1 MRAIIDRLGS
11 GWRLGIAAIVCALA
25 GLWLGW
31 YWQSH
36 RSLTDAAANIGA
48 GERAAIEKIVRDYVL
63 EHPEILP
70 EAMENLRRQE
80 TVKRLAGVREKVEAP
95 FPGAV
100 LGNPSGKVTLVEFS
114 DFACGY
120 CRQSVRDVDA
130 LIAAN
135 PDLKVVLRQLPILSP
150 ASADAARMSL
160 AAAEQGK
167 YAAFHH
173 AMFAAGNPNAGTI
186 EAAARAAG
194 LDLDRARRTIADPR
208 IDAEIE
214 RNMQFARQLGFEGT
228 PSWVI
233 GEEVHSGAVGAEQLS
248 QSIAKARG

>member
-1 MRAIIDRLGS
+1 MKAMIDRLGS
-11 GWRLGIAAIVCALA
+11 GWRLAIAAVVCAA
-25 GLWLGW
+25 GGLWLGW
-31 YWQSH
+31 YWQSQ
-36 RSLTDAAANIGA
+36 RSFTDAAASLGA
-48 GERAAIEKIVRDYVL
+48 GERAAIEKVVRDYVL
-63 EHPEILP
+63 ENPEILP
-70 EAMENLRRQE
+70 EAMENLRRRE
-80 TVKRLAGVREKVEAP
+80 TLKLLAGVRDKVETP

-100 LGNPSGKVTLVEFS
+100 LGNPAGKVTLVEFS

-120 CRQSVRDVDA
+120 CRKSVGEVES

-167 YAAFHH
+167 YAAFHR
-173 AMFAAGNPNAGTI
+173 AMFAAGNPGQATI
-186 EAAARAAG
+186 EAAARVAG

-214 RNMQFARQLGFEGT
+214 RNMQFARQLGFQGT

-233 GEEVHSGAVGAEQLS
+233 GEEIHSGAVGVEQLS
-248 QSIAKARG
+248 RSIAKARG

>member
-1 MRAIIDRLGS
+1 MNRIIDRLGG
-11 GWRLGIAAIVCALA
+11 GWRLAIAAVISALA
-25 GLWLGW
+25 GIGLGW
-31 YWQSH
+31 YWQAHLSGAN
-36 RSLTDAAANIGA
+36 DAAKLGA
-48 GERAAIEKIVRDYVL
+48 GERAAIEKLVHDYVL

-70 EAMENLRRQE
+70 EAMENLRRRE
-80 TVKRLAGVREKVEAP
+80 SMKLLSGVRDKIEMP
-95 FPGAV
+95 YPGTV

-120 CRQSVRDVDA
+120 CRQSVGEVDA

-135 PDLKVVLRQLPILSP
+135 PDLKVVIRQLPILSP
-150 ASADAARMSL
+150 ASAAAARMSL

-173 AMFAAGNPNAGTI
+173 AMFAAGNPDARTI
-186 EAAARAAG
+186 EVAARAAG
-194 LDLDRARRTIADPR
+194 LDMDRARRILADPR

-214 RNMQFARQLGFEGT
+214 RNMQFARQLGFQGT

-233 GEEVHSGAVGAEQLS
+233 GEEVHSGAVGREQLS